1 MVGVRICK
9 KPRQEAS
16 AQKVA
21 PFASLLTVA
30 VKRSALRI
38 LQVESHSGRP
48 SRHPPVKC
56 PLLADSRH
64 QYTSAFDPLRTFA
77 SL

>member
-30 VKRSALRI
+30 VSVLRRASCKLNRI
-38 LQVESHSGRP
+38 VADRPGTLHSNVRFWP
-48 SRHPPVKC
+48 T
-56 PLLADSRH
+56 AD
-64 QYTSAFDPLRTFA
+64 LIE
-77 SL
+77 